1 VAYKGVIDLLGSVPL
16 FSECTAKELRAIAGV
31 TKEVEHHEGDVLAR
45 EGDKGLG
52 FFVIADGEARV
63 SIRGR
68 SRAKLGP
75 GDFFGEIS
83 LLDEGPRSAT
93 VTAVTPMSLYG
104 ITAWNFRQLVA
115 KHPALARRLLKVM
128 ADRLRRSSK
137 ELTD

>member
-1 VAYKGVIDLLGSVPL
+1 VADKGVVKLLESVPL

-31 TKEVEHHEGDVLAR
+31 TKEVAHKEGDVLAR

-52 FFVIADGEARV
+52 FFVIADGEAKV
-63 SIRGR
+63 TINGR
-68 SRAKLGP
+68 TRTKLGS

-115 KHPALARRLLKVM
+115 KHPSLARRLLKVM